1 MEIRSFSAD
10 DADMIA
16 SVVDLTNAAT
26 EVDAPFR
33 HPETVRS
40 YTGALRYGW
49 DLETPETHAAWDDD
63 GSLVGVLTL
72 ETSEWD
78 NTHLVWAGITVHPDK
93 RRRGHGTALLEFA
106 LGRAKEV
113 SRRSIGID
121 GWDTPVARGFAAKH
135 GLLRKSSA
143 INRRQRLAAI
153 DPSVLAT
160 MYDEATAAASG
171 YELLRLVGRT
181 PDDLLEAVAE
191 VSASINDAPTDDLD
205 IEDEMFSPERIANYE
220 TAQLE
225 GGKRLYRV
233 VARHTESGDL
243 AGHSVVVV
251 EDERPAFGEQHDT
264 SVHRSHRG
272 EGLASL
278 LLEEAVKY
286 AVSKGARAIEGY
298 PVDHAHRD
306 RWDTSGAYV
315 GTVEMFRRCG
325 FDEVGRRKPARPLM
339 RRSRS

>member
-10 DADMIA
+10 DADTIA
-16 SVVDLTNAAT
+16 SVVDLRNAANK
-26 EVDAPFR
+26 VDAPFR

-40 YTGALRYGW
+40 YTAALRYGW
-49 DLETPETHAAWDDD
+49 DLETPETFAVWDDD
-63 GSLVGVLTL
+63 GSLVGVLAL

-78 NTHLVWAGITVHPDK
+78 NTHLAWTGITVHPDK

-113 SRRSIGID
+113 GRRSIGSD

-153 DPSVLAT
+153 DPSVLGR

-171 YELLRLVGRT
+171 YELLHLVGRT

-205 IEDEMFSPERIANYE
+205 IEDEVFPPERIANYE

-225 GGKRLYRV
+225 GGQRFYRV
-233 VARHTESGDL
+233 VARHTASGDL

-251 EDERPAFGEQHDT
+251 EADRPALGEQHDT

-272 EGLASL
+272 HRLGLLLKADMVRWLAEVEPDLETIDTWNTESNDHMISINEGLGYEVL
-278 LLEEAVKY
+278 GRGLEFQ
-286 AVSKGARAIEGY
+286 
-298 PVDHAHRD
+298 RD
-306 RWDTSGAYV
+306 I
-315 GTVEMFRRCG
+315 
-325 FDEVGRRKPARPLM
+325 
-339 RRSRS
+339 